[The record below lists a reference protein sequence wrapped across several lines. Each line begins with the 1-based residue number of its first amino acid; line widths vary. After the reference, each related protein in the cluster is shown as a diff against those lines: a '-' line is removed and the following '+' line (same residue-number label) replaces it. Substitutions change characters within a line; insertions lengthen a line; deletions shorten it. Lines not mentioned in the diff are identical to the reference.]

1 MKVIGRY
8 IKKRINMFSI
18 LIILIGIFLLCGC
31 SKLDQLEVKVGL
43 KNSDFEYMK
52 QGKVKKITIQS
63 TRDQGFKF
71 VVTDQ
76 DTIKDLYEILS
87 SAKKVSKKSSLKPDY
102 TLEIIDA
109 NNKSHKFSYV
119 AGMDKDEAGNLYNG
133 KQIYIV
139 QKRIDN
145 NIINSFWNIRMP
157 PSNFTEV
164 YYGSIIETLNKYF
177 KDKDKKIGINFNE
190 DIDAARFIL
199 STDLEEFKSE
209 LTDKFKNAN
218 IGNNDKEKYDVWV
231 TVKTEGYKTTLYKA
245 TIKFWDV
252 KKKSEKVYYIKD
264 IYENGRWNVT
274 ISEDKLEG
282 F

>member
-1 MKVIGRY
+1 MDGA
-8 IKKRINMFSI
+8 IKKRMNMFFI
-18 LIILIGIFLLCGC
+18 LMILIGIFLLCGC
-31 SKLDQLEVKVGL
+31 SKLDQLEVKAGL
-43 KNSDFEYMK
+43 KNSDFEYIK
-52 QGKVKKITIQS
+52 QGKVKEITIQS

-76 DTIKDLYEILS
+76 DTIKDLYNILT
-87 SAKKVSKKSSLKPDY
+87 SAKKVSKKSSLQPDY
-102 TLEIIDA
+102 TLEIIES
-109 NNKSHKFSYV
+109 NNKSHKFFYI
-119 AGMDKDEAGNLYNG
+119 AGLDKDEAGNLYNG
-133 KQIYIV
+133 KQVYIV

-199 STDLEEFKSE
+199 SEDLEEFKSD

-245 TIKFWDV
+245 TVKFWDA

-264 IYENGRWNVT
+264 VYENGRWNVT
-274 ISEDKLEG
+274 ISEEKLEG

>member
-1 MKVIGRY
+1 
-8 IKKRINMFSI
+8 
-18 LIILIGIFLLCGC
+18 
-31 SKLDQLEVKVGL
+31 
-43 KNSDFEYMK
+43 
-52 QGKVKKITIQS
+52 
-63 TRDQGFKF
+63 
-71 VVTDQ
+71 
-76 DTIKDLYEILS
+76 
-87 SAKKVSKKSSLKPDY
+87 
-102 TLEIIDA
+102 
-109 NNKSHKFSYV
+109 
-119 AGMDKDEAGNLYNG
+119 
-133 KQIYIV
+133 
-139 QKRIDN
+139 
-145 NIINSFWNIRMP
+145 MP

-252 KKKSEKVYYIKD
+252 KRKARRSI
-264 IYENGRWNVT
+264 I
-274 ISEDKLEG
+274 
-282 F
+282 

>member
-1 MKVIGRY
+1 
-8 IKKRINMFSI
+8 
-18 LIILIGIFLLCGC
+18 
-31 SKLDQLEVKVGL
+31 
-43 KNSDFEYMK
+43 
-52 QGKVKKITIQS
+52 
-63 TRDQGFKF
+63 
-71 VVTDQ
+71 
-76 DTIKDLYEILS
+76 
-87 SAKKVSKKSSLKPDY
+87 
-102 TLEIIDA
+102 
-109 NNKSHKFSYV
+109 
-119 AGMDKDEAGNLYNG
+119 
-133 KQIYIV
+133 
-139 QKRIDN
+139 
-145 NIINSFWNIRMP
+145 
-157 PSNFTEV
+157 V